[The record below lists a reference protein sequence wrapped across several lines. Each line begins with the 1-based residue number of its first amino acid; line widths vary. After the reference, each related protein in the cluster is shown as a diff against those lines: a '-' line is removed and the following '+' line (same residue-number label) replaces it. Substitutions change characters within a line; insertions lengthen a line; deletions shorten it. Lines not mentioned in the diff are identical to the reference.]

1 MSVNKKCT
9 KCGVNKLLEV
19 FGKRSAAPDGHN
31 PVCKPCVNAKQ
42 RARQATDAFKT
53 KRNAKNAL
61 PAAKAKKKKAD
72 AKRRADPGF
81 IEREKTRTGT
91 AEFKANKSAYQ
102 KEYQARPETKELINA
117 RNALPENVLKRK
129 AVRSTVEYKEKQAEY
144 NHGYKDT
151 KNERRR
157 ERYANDPEYKKH
169 RSESQQT
176 YQSKR
181 SAKDQRNKR
190 SRERY
195 ATDPKYRTECNIRSR
210 INYALGKNKGDH
222 ALDLLGCTI
231 DFMNAHLEEQ
241 FKPGMTWDN
250 QGKGDDKW
258 EIDHIIPFVAFDL
271 TNRDEQFTVCWVQNL
286 QPLWGPDNR
295 SKGGKY
301 TEEGK
306 QSLICKYNEHK
317 K

>member
-1 MSVNKKCT
+1 MSKKCT
-9 KCGVNKLLEV
+9 KCGVNKPLEV
-19 FGKRSAAPDGHN
+19 FGIRKARSDGLN
-31 PVCKPCVNAKQ
+31 PVCKPCVKEKQ
-42 RARQATDAFKT
+42 KARRSTKEFKE
-53 KRNAKNAL
+53 KRNLKNAL
-61 PAAKAKKKKAD
+61 PTNKAKKKKAD

-117 RNALPENVLKRK
+117 RNAVPENVLKRK
-129 AVRSTVEYKEKQAEY
+129 AVRSTTEYKEKQAEY

-151 KNERRR
+151 KNKRRR

-169 RSESQQT
+169 RSESERANK
-176 YQSKR
+176 SKR
-181 SAKDQRNKR
+181 SYKDQRNRR

-195 ATDPKYRTECNIRSR
+195 ATDPKYRTECNVRSR
-210 INYALGKNKGDH
+210 INYALGTDKSDH
-222 ALDLLGCTI
+222 AMDLLGCTVDEVLVHI
-231 DFMNAHLEEQ
+231 EKQ
-241 FKPGMTWDN
+241 FKSGMTWDN
-250 QGKGDDKW
+250 QGKEW
-258 EIDHIIPFVAFDL
+258 EIDHIIPFAAFDL
-271 TNRDEQFTVCWVQNL
+271 TNRDEQFIVCWYQNL
-286 QPLWGPDNR
+286 QPLWGHENA
-295 SKGGKY
+295 SKCGKY